1 MITKLVTW
9 ISSLLVSGSMLFGSG
24 SPSAVSISPTPQ
36 PQSPALTQLQPGTAA
51 NRMAV
56 LLRAWPFRGDP
67 LVKKGLGLAA
77 ARATGKDVLDVR
89 ASLVGGQSIAE
100 FAAANG
106 KTSADVLAMY
116 DEFVQNA
123 FDQAVANG
131 RLPASLAQ
139 SRVAWFR
146 AAGRQMIDQPRLAP
160 AYPGLHQLH
169 VTIIS
174 AAVKV
179 GGLERAQVRT
189 DLEACQTLDQIL
201 SGAGHTGQ
209 EAVDFAMQR
218 IDTLMDGLVQ
228 NGKLSPA
235 LRQSWHDG
243 IQSALEKMVT
253 TPGLHVAGKECSD

>member
-1 MITKLVTW
+1 MITKIVSW
-9 ISSLLVSGSMLFGSG
+9 ISSLLVSGSLLF
-24 SPSAVSISPTPQ
+24 SPANSPAAVSPTSQ
-36 PQSPALTQLQPGTAA
+36 PQSPALIQPQPGTAVDHP
-51 NRMAV
+51 AV
-56 LLRAWPFRGDP
+56 LARAWPFRGDP

-89 ASLVGGQSIAE
+89 TALAGGQSIAQ

-106 KTSADVLAMY
+106 KTSANVLAMY
-116 DEFVQNA
+116 DEFVQKA
-123 FDQAVANG
+123 FDQAVSKG

-139 SRVAWFR
+139 SRIAWFQ

-169 VTIIS
+169 VAIIG

-218 IDTLMDGLVQ
+218 IDPLMDGLVQ
-228 NGKLSPA
+228 NGKLSPG
-235 LRQSWHDG
+235 LRQSWHDSL
-243 IQSALEKMVT
+243 QAALQKMVAA
-253 TPGLHVAGKECSD
+253 PGLHVAGKECSH